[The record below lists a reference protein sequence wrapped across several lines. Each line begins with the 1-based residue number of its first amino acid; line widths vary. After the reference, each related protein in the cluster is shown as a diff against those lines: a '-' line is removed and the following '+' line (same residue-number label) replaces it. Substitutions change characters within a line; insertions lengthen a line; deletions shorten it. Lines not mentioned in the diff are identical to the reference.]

1 MNGTIIP
8 QLILK
13 DLRLNRTSAIV
24 PLAGGAIG
32 IAMFMRGGLVGVF
45 GIITF
50 FTAMILSASMLPTQ
64 CLLGERKHQTLAFL
78 MSLPLSSIQYTIA
91 KMVTALAIFLAPWL
105 MLMIAGV
112 WIILGRADVPKGL
125 LPLFLAL
132 CLLVLA
138 GMCIITCVDL
148 VSESEGIHGIA
159 VVAVNVSYGL
169 AWTLIAVKREY
180 QSRHTESR
188 PSVGFVHPVRAGR
201 RTRVHRRPAGTN
213 PLFTVAQEGL
223 YLVIRPAGN

>member
-13 DLRLNRTSAIV
+13 DLRLNRTSVIV

-32 IAMFMRGGLVGVF
+32 IGLWLCGGLAAVF
-45 GIITF
+45 GIVAF
-50 FTAMILSASMLPTQ
+50 FTAMVLSASFVPST
-64 CLLGERKHQTLAFL
+64 CVLGERKHKTLAFL
-78 MSLPLSSIQYTIA
+78 MSLPLSSLQYTIG
-91 KMVTALAIFLAPWL
+91 KMTTVLGIFLVPWL
-105 MLMIAGV
+105 MLVTSGV

-132 CLLVLA
+132 CLLVLT

-148 VSESEGIHGIA
+148 LSESEGIHGIA

-169 AWTLIAVKREY
+169 AWTLIATSSNIRAGIQSPVPVWDSTILSVLGGELGFIAALLGLTLFL
-180 QSRHTESR
+180 QSRKKD
-188 PSVGFVHPVRAGR
+188 F
-201 RTRVHRRPAGTN
+201 
-213 PLFTVAQEGL
+213 
-223 YLVIRPAGN
+223 I

>member
-13 DLRLNRTSAIV
+13 DLRLNWTSLIV

-32 IAMFMRGGLVGVF
+32 IGLFMRGGLAGVL
-45 GIITF
+45 GIVSF
-50 FTAMILSASMLPTQ
+50 FTAMIISASMLPTQ

-91 KMVTALAIFLAPWL
+91 KIVTALGIFLVSWL
-105 MLMIAGV
+105 TLVIAGV
-112 WIILGRADVPKGL
+112 WIILGRAGVPHGL

-138 GMCIITCVDL
+138 GMCVIASVDL
-148 VSESEGIHGIA
+148 VSESESMHQVAA
-159 VVAVNVSYGL
+159 VVVNVSYSF
-169 AWTLIAVKREY
+169 AWLFIAVNSNIRAGIQNPVPVWDSTILLLLGGELAFIAALLGLTLFL
-180 QSRHTESR
+180 QSRKKD
-188 PSVGFVHPVRAGR
+188 F
-201 RTRVHRRPAGTN
+201 
-213 PLFTVAQEGL
+213 
-223 YLVIRPAGN
+223 I

>member
-32 IAMFMRGGLVGVF
+32 VGMFMRGGLVGVF
-45 GIITF
+45 GIIAF
-50 FTAMILSASMLPTQ
+50 FTAMIISASILPTQ
-64 CLLGERKHQTLAFL
+64 CLLGERKQKTLAFM

-91 KMVTALAIFLAPWL
+91 KLVTVLGIFLVPWL
-105 MLMIAGV
+105 TLVIAGV
-112 WIILGRADVPKGL
+112 WIILGRADVPDGL

-138 GMCIITCVDL
+138 GM
-148 VSESEGIHGIA
+148 
-159 VVAVNVSYGL
+159 
-169 AWTLIAVKREY
+169 
-180 QSRHTESR
+180 
-188 PSVGFVHPVRAGR
+188 
-201 RTRVHRRPAGTN
+201 
-213 PLFTVAQEGL
+213 
-223 YLVIRPAGN
+223 

>member
-32 IAMFMRGGLVGVF
+32 IGMFMHGGLVAVF

-91 KMVTALAIFLAPWL
+91 KMVTALGMFLAPWL
-105 MLMIAGV
+105 MLVIAGV

-138 GMCIITCVDL
+138 GMCVIASVDL
-148 VSESEGIHGIA
+148 VSESESMHQVAA
-159 VVAVNVSYGL
+159 VVVNVSYSF
-169 AWTLIAVKREY
+169 AWLFIAVNSNIRAGIQNPVPVWDSTILSLLGGELAFIAAVLGLTLFL
-180 QSRHTESR
+180 QSRKKE
-188 PSVGFVHPVRAGR
+188 F
-201 RTRVHRRPAGTN
+201 
-213 PLFTVAQEGL
+213 
-223 YLVIRPAGN
+223 I

>member
-45 GIITF
+45 GIVTF

-91 KMVTALAIFLAPWL
+91 KMVTALGIFLAPWL
-105 MLMIAGV
+105 MLVIAGV

-148 VSESEGIHGIA
+148 VSESEGVHGIA

-169 AWTLIAVKREY
+169 AWTLIAVSSNIEAGIRSPVPVWDSTILSVLGGELAFMAAVLGLTLFL
-180 QSRHTESR
+180 QSRKKD
-188 PSVGFVHPVRAGR
+188 F
-201 RTRVHRRPAGTN
+201 
-213 PLFTVAQEGL
+213 
-223 YLVIRPAGN
+223 I